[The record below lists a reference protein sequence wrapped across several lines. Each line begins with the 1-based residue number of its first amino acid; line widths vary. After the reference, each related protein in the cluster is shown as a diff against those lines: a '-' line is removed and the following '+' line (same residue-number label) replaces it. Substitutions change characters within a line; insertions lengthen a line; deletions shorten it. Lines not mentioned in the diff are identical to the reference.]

1 MKEESILS
9 GKSILAVDDEPDVL
23 SLLEEEIRGV
33 CTDCVFDKAT
43 TFEEAS
49 QKMASHTYDLVVLDI
64 MGVRGFEL
72 LAKAV
77 SRNFKVSMLTAHALT
92 PEALKRSFDMKAM
105 AYLPKE
111 KLGEIV
117 PFLEDALTYEYLP
130 GWKRLLIKLRDFF
143 KSHWG
148 GKWKKREEKFW
159 KEFKKVRP
167 PSSGKVDSLTVP
179 TRQPLAAPA
188 PVETRASRQPER
200 EAVRRRWEPTMKI
213 RVLGCSG
220 ADFPGNHL
228 PSFLLDQQILFDA
241 GSLTTVLNEKE
252 QLKVQH
258 IFITHAHL
266 DHIIGIP
273 FLADNLIVRKRGHRV
288 NIYAIPSVVK
298 TIKRNL
304 FNSSVWPDFTEI
316 PNVEYGILNLIEL
329 KTGQS
334 TQVGEYTITPYR
346 VNHAVSAVGYLV
358 ENHRKKRIFYTGDMG
373 PSKETWKKL
382 KGIPIDCLLIDVS
395 FPSFMS
401 DMALRTGHLTP
412 TLLKEELLNINP
424 APQKVWV
431 IHTKTQYY
439 QAIKKEIE
447 TLHMDGIRILKD
459 GETLQI

>member
-23 SLLEEEIRGV
+23 SLLEEEIQGV
-33 CTDCVFDKAT
+33 CTDCVFDRAT

-49 QKMASHTYDLVVLDI
+49 QKMISHTYDLVILDI

-77 SRNFKVSMLTAHALT
+77 SRNFKVAMLTAHALT
-92 PEALKRSFDMKAM
+92 PEALKRSFEMKAM

-117 PFLEDALTYEYLP
+117 PFLEGALTYGYLP
-130 GWKRLLIKLRDFF
+130 GWKKLLIKLGDFF
-143 KSHWG
+143 ASHWG
-148 GKWKKREEKFW
+148 GKWKKREERLW
-159 KEFKKVRP
+159 KEFAKVQP
-167 PSSGKVDSLTVP
+167 PSGGRVGSLTVTSP
-179 TRQPLAAPA
+179 HTLAAPPLGEIGA
-188 PVETRASRQPER
+188 GRQLER
-200 EAVRRRWEPTMKI
+200 EAVRKRWEPAMKI

-228 PSFLLDQQILFDA
+228 PGFLLDQEILFDA
-241 GSLTTVLNEKE
+241 GSLTTVLDEKE
-252 QLKVQH
+252 QRKVQH

-273 FLADNLIVRKRGHRV
+273 FLADNIIAGKRGHRV

-298 TIKRNL
+298 TIKRHL

-316 PNVEYGILNLIEL
+316 PNVEYGVLNLIEL
-329 KTGQS
+329 KTGQP
-334 TQVGEYTITPYR
+334 TQVGEYAITAYR
-346 VNHAVSAVGYLV
+346 VNHTVSAVGYLV
-358 ENHRKKRIFYTGDMG
+358 ENHPKKRIFYTGDMG

-382 KGIPIDCLLIDVS
+382 KGIPIDCLVIDVS
-395 FPSFMS
+395 FPSFMT

-412 TLLKEELLNINP
+412 TLLKEELLNISP
-424 APQKVWV
+424 APKRVLAT
-431 IHTKTQYY
+431 HTKTQYY

-459 GETLQI
+459 GETLRI